1 MQFSIAVRCEVCQGK
16 GKTETTVHA
25 QDIMLI
31 VLHNVKDGKVQKLDA
46 IKQLRNEHGI
56 DLKPAKE
63 LVEGAM
69 DFLYAIEKHAS
80 QIPIREVTEGE

>member
-1 MQFSIAVRCEVCQGK
+1 MQFNMSIRCEHCKGK
-16 GKTETTVHA
+16 GTTEFKVYA